1 MKIIILVFTIF
12 LSQAALARDPAQVR
26 EFRKTHACPATGK
39 FSGACPGWVV
49 DHAYPICAGGSDSP
63 DNMVWQE
70 VEASYIKDRLERE
83 LCALKKSCALN

>member
-1 MKIIILVFTIF
+1 MKLSIFALLII
-12 LSQAALARDPAQVR
+12 AAFPAFGRDPAQVR

-39 FSGACPGWVV
+39 FSGACPGLVV
-49 DHAYPICAGGSDSP
+49 DHKYPICAGGSDSP